1 MYASPVI
8 AVAAALLSA
17 APHVQTAVTPPR
29 YGLDASREHSPGGIP
44 LIAYS
49 AEGNGRWITEF
60 YVMSGLN
67 GGSDPV
73 VFARRALDSYEAQ
86 EQVQW
91 ADSRTCHGL
100 IPHLLRG
107 NDIALPS
114 LVIPLDEASRAERAT
129 LGPPAPPMPDGP
141 GPYVFWAMAAGP
153 VGHEVRFSTYGGP
166 WHQWANQMSGELRS
180 CWSSERPTYT
190 RDA

>member
-1 MYASPVI
+1 MHAPLLIAFVSALSPM
-8 AVAAALLSA
+8 LESG
-17 APHVQTAVTPPR
+17 QTPVGPPR
-29 YGLDASREHSPGGIP
+29 YGLDASWQHSPGGVP
-44 LIAYS
+44 LMAYS
-49 AEGNGRWITEF
+49 REVSGRWITEF
-60 YVMSGLN
+60 YAMSGLN
-67 GGSDPV
+67 AASDPV

-91 ADSRTCHGL
+91 ADSRTCPGL
-100 IPHLLRG
+100 IPLLLRG

-153 VGHEVRFSTYGGP
+153 LGHEVRFSTYGGS
-166 WHQWANQMSGELRS
+166 WHRWANEMEAELKS
-180 CWSSERPTYT
+180 CWSSGTAPEP
-190 RDA
+190 